1 MQCEQ
6 CEHHST
12 RPFILLLFLPVPQ
25 GAVPSDKHELP
36 GPQSALKGTI
46 TNISRA
52 LKYNEAQSETT
63 TADNK
68 FNKTWLQVLFWPS
81 HV

>member
-1 MQCEQ
+1 M
-6 CEHHST
+6 
-12 RPFILLLFLPVPQ
+12 
-25 GAVPSDKHELP
+25 
-36 GPQSALKGTI
+36 KGSCTI